1 MIQSESNIYRWALQ
15 EVGDADLGHGS
26 RNNRAVDMLAQMAL
40 CPAGRISDVF
50 ETSADREGAYCF
62 VQNEAIRAEGLIE
75 SIRDATVGRAD
86 KEPFI
91 YIPVDG
97 SSLSLTDHEK
107 AKDFGPIGASAQ
119 GGRGIKVLG
128 AIAVAPNGV
137 PLGVTALQW
146 WTRSDEPKASREK
159 RSVEEKETHNWL
171 DAIDNTCEAFREADS
186 ATRLW
191 FQLDREA
198 DAWPILHQLNDSGYY
213 FTVRSN
219 HNRRLQ
225 GESACLHD
233 AIKKCPNIGYFQQL
247 IRRNYG
253 RRRQVIRLS
262 IRVWS
267 GVTLRL
273 RDRRNGRINPLSVN
287 VVTVRQEGY
296 VPAGTDR
303 ICWTLL
309 TNYPLET
316 AQQAQA
322 VVQGYCMRWRI
333 EEFHKTWKSA
343 GCHIEDTQLRDAG
356 HVIRWAT
363 LHSAVAMRIE
373 RLKYLA
379 RNDPDQPASVEFS
392 EVEIRA
398 IKYMKNKILKRNE
411 PPAKGMPTIG
421 QATLWIAERGGYTGK
436 SSGGPPG
443 SITIGR
449 GLEKLQML
457 VPVFADFADAIP
469 KEN

>member
-1 MIQSESNIYRWALQ
+1 MTQNESNLCQWAWE
-15 EVGDADLGHGS
+15 EVGYADLGHGS
-26 RNNRAVDMLAQMAL
+26 RNNRAVAMLPQMAL

-50 ETSADREGAYCF
+50 KTSAEREGAYSF
-62 VQNEAIRAEGLIE
+62 VQNEEVSAQALLE
-75 SIRDATVGRAD
+75 SIRDATIERTEG
-86 KEPFI
+86 EPFV

-97 SSLSLTDHEK
+97 SSLSLTDNK
-107 AKDFGPIGASAQ
+107 SAKDFGAIGANDQ
-119 GGRGIKVLG
+119 GGRGIKVLS
-128 AIAVAPNGV
+128 AIAVTPKGV

-146 WTRSDEPKASREK
+146 WTRSDEPKAPRE
-159 RSVEEKETHNWL
+159 RRLVEEKETHNWL
-171 DAIDNTCEAFREADS
+171 DAIDNTCEAFREADCE
-186 ATRLW
+186 TRLW

-198 DAWPILHQLNDSGYY
+198 DAWPILHQLNDSVHW

-225 GESACLHD
+225 GEKAYLHD
-233 AIKKCPNIGYFQQL
+233 EIKKRRCIGHF
-247 IRRNYG
+247 
-253 RRRQVIRLS
+253 RQVIRRNHGRRQRFITLS
-262 IRVWS
+262 VRVQS
-267 GVTLRL
+267 AVRLRL
-273 RDRRNGRINPLSVN
+273 VDRRSGAIKPLSVN

-296 VPAGTDR
+296 VPSGCER

-309 TNYPLET
+309 TNYPLEET
-316 AQQAQA
+316 QQVQA

-333 EEFHKTWKSA
+333 EEFHKTWKSG
-343 GCHIEDTQLRDAG
+343 GCHIEDNQLRAAA

-363 LHSAVAMRIE
+363 LQAAVAMRIE

-379 RNDPDQPASVEFS
+379 RNEPDHPASVEFS
-392 EVEIRA
+392 EMEIRV

-411 PPAKGMPTIG
+411 APAKGMPTIG
-421 QATLWIAERGGYTGK
+421 QATLWIAEYGGYTGK

-449 GLEKLQML
+449 GLEALQML
-457 VPVFADFADAIP
+457 VPVFTDFADVFP